1 MKIFGGLDEIIEGIS
16 VKISTEFQF
25 IHTDI
30 AVIEDIVV
38 RVLTAQKLKFSI
50 KDFFSKCDKIR
61 RKMRIWSHLL
71 KKSLMENFIF
81 CAVTFP

>member
-38 RVLTAQKLKFSI
+38 RVLTAQKLKFQLRISSVNVT
-50 KDFFSKCDKIR
+50 KSAEKCGFGHIY
-61 RKMRIWSHLL
+61 
-71 KKSLMENFIF
+71 
-81 CAVTFP
+81 